1 MQGVGVMKHLD
12 VSAFYLAA
20 AEGGPQGSSPQL
32 QIVDGAMVSFYVS
45 LMLLRL
51 FWEEARSYR
60 SWIGPW

>member
-1 MQGVGVMKHLD
+1 MSLTHTT
-12 VSAFYLAA
+12 AFVL
-20 AEGGPQGSSPQL
+20 GSSPQL